1 MARATLIG
9 FSAVAMWALL
19 ALLTDA
25 SGQVPPFLLSAIT
38 FSIGTGVGLVAR
50 LFMPAADKSQKIPP
64 QVWLI
69 GIAGLFGYHFFY
81 FTALRNAP
89 AVEAS
94 LIAYLWPLL
103 IVLGSAL
110 MPGERLAWNHVVGAL
125 LGLAGTV
132 LIVTKG
138 GGLAFDARYAFGY
151 AMAAVCAVLW
161 SSYSLLSRRFPS
173 VPTSIVTWFCA
184 ATAVLSL
191 ACHLALEQTVLPDG
205 AGQWLAVLGLGLMPV
220 GAAFYAWDVGVK
232 RGNIQVLGAAS
243 YAAPLLSTLV
253 LIAAG
258 VADPSLRILAACVLI
273 TGGAAL
279 AAKSLFLRKPGRDR
293 KRGRGMT
300 MPFAGGIDANANAT
314 LIFSLVAA
322 VIYAFTLGMPPS
334 LARSAVKTLAVAM
347 LAVLAALQGGPLL
360 LVVALALSAVGD
372 AFLSRDGEKAFLGG
386 LASFLVAHIVYIAL
400 FLRSGGGVQVLGA
413 ESWRGAIALAM
424 AVFAIVM
431 LAALW
436 RRVGPGLRIPIVVYI
451 AAILAMGVSALTTGS
466 VSIIGGA
473 ILFMASDGLLA
484 TREIPGGRHLAA
496 SRLDALCR
504 LGVVLRRPTGDH
516 PWVSA

>member
-25 SGQVPPFLLSAIT
+25 SGTMPPFQLSALT
-38 FSIGTGVGLVAR
+38 FTVGTGVGLVSR
-50 LFMPAADKSQKIPP
+50 FFMPAVAKSEKIPP
-64 QVWLI
+64 VVWLI

-110 MPGERLAWNHVVGAL
+110 MPGEKLAWNHIAGAL
-125 LGLAGTV
+125 LGLCGTA

-161 SSYSLLSRRFPS
+161 TSYSLLSRRFAE

-191 ACHLALEQTVLPDG
+191 ACHLALEQTVWPEN
-205 AGQWLAVLGLGLMPV
+205 AGQWLAVAGLGLMPV
-220 GAAFYAWDVGVK
+220 GAAFYAWDIGVK

-253 LIAAG
+253 LIVAG
-258 VADPSLRILAACVLI
+258 FAEPSYRILAACLLI
-273 TGGAAL
+273 TGGAVL
-279 AAKSLFLRKPGRDR
+279 AAKSLLFRKPGTD
-293 KRGRGMT
+293 K
-300 MPFAGGIDANANAT
+300 P
-314 LIFSLVAA
+314 
-322 VIYAFTLGMPPS
+322 
-334 LARSAVKTLAVAM
+334 ARVPQA
-347 LAVLAALQGGPLL
+347 
-360 LVVALALSAVGD
+360 
-372 AFLSRDGEKAFLGG
+372 
-386 LASFLVAHIVYIAL
+386 
-400 FLRSGGGVQVLGA
+400 
-413 ESWRGAIALAM
+413 
-424 AVFAIVM
+424 
-431 LAALW
+431 
-436 RRVGPGLRIPIVVYI
+436 
-451 AAILAMGVSALTTGS
+451 
-466 VSIIGGA
+466 
-473 ILFMASDGLLA
+473 
-484 TREIPGGRHLAA
+484 
-496 SRLDALCR
+496 
-504 LGVVLRRPTGDH
+504 
-516 PWVSA
+516 

>member
-1 MARATLIG
+1 MGRATLIG

-38 FSIGTGVGLVAR
+38 FAIGTCVGLAAR
-50 LFMPAADKSQKIPP
+50 LVMPSPDKSRKVPP

-125 LGLAGTV
+125 LGLAGTF

-151 AMAAVCAVLW
+151 TMAVVCAVLW

-184 ATAVLSL
+184 ATSVLSL
-191 ACHLALEQTVLPDG
+191 ACHLLLEKTVLPDG
-205 AGQWLAVLGLGLMPV
+205 PGQWLAVVGLGLMPV
-220 GAAFYAWDVGVK
+220 GAAFYAWDIGVK

-258 VADPSLRILAACVLI
+258 VAEPSPRILAACVLI

-279 AAKSLFLRKPGRDR
+279 AAKSLL
-293 KRGRGMT
+293 
-300 MPFAGGIDANANAT
+300 
-314 LIFSLVAA
+314 
-322 VIYAFTLGMPPS
+322 
-334 LARSAVKTLAVAM
+334 
-347 LAVLAALQGGPLL
+347 
-360 LVVALALSAVGD
+360 
-372 AFLSRDGEKAFLGG
+372 
-386 LASFLVAHIVYIAL
+386 
-400 FLRSGGGVQVLGA
+400 
-413 ESWRGAIALAM
+413 
-424 AVFAIVM
+424 
-431 LAALW
+431 
-436 RRVGPGLRIPIVVYI
+436 
-451 AAILAMGVSALTTGS
+451 
-466 VSIIGGA
+466 
-473 ILFMASDGLLA
+473 
-484 TREIPGGRHLAA
+484 
-496 SRLDALCR
+496 
-504 LGVVLRRPTGDH
+504 LRRPATGG
-516 PWVSA
+516 AGA